1 MKKKIRAILIVFFAM
16 SALFTSVYA
25 ASNETSNKETL
36 KNDKSTHVLLEMKKS
51 EAANIDNLTEQYG
64 SRTYGVTAY
73 ILDRVRIYSIPCVF
87 LGIAISAVYQYVI
100 GLKRLDARNI
110 GFNGM
115 IAIITIGIICQI
127 LPIIFAIVVTR
138 DGN

>member
-1 MKKKIRAILIVFFAM
+1 MKKLIKVMLIVFVVIC
-16 SALFTSVYA
+16 SLFTTVQA
-25 ASNETSNKETL
+25 ASNESSKETL
-36 KNDKSTHVLLEMKKS
+36 KNESTHTILEMKKHE
-51 EAANIDNLTEQYG
+51 EATIENLTEQYG
-64 SRTYGVTAY
+64 SHTYGVTAY
-73 ILDRVRIYSIPCVF
+73 ILDRIRIYSIPCVF
-87 LGIAISAVYQYVI
+87 LGLAISAVYQYVI

-127 LPIIFAIVVTR
+127 LPLIFAIVVTR

>member
-1 MKKKIRAILIVFFAM
+1 MKKVTRVVLIVFFVIC
-16 SALFTSVYA
+16 SLFTTVYA
-25 ASNETSNKETL
+25 TSTETSKETM
-36 KNDKSTHVLLEMKKS
+36 KNESTHTLLEMKKH
-51 EAANIDNLTEQYG
+51 EKATIENLTEQYG
-64 SRTYGVTAY
+64 SHTYGVTAY

-115 IAIITIGIICQI
+115 IAIITIGIICQV

>member
-1 MKKKIRAILIVFFAM
+1 MKKVTRVILIVFFVIC
-16 SALFTSVYA
+16 SLFTTVYA
-25 ASNETSNKETL
+25 ASNETSKETL
-36 KNDKSTHVLLEMKKS
+36 KNDSSTHTLLEMKKHE
-51 EAANIDNLTEQYG
+51 EATIDNLTEQYG

-115 IAIITIGIICQI
+115 IAIITIGIICQV
-127 LPIIFAIVVTR
+127 LPIIFAIVVTST
-138 DGN
+138 GK

>member
-1 MKKKIRAILIVFFAM
+1 MKKVTRVILIVFFVIC
-16 SALFTSVYA
+16 SLFTTVYA
-25 ASNETSNKETL
+25 TSDETSKETL
-36 KNDKSTHVLLEMKKS
+36 KNESTHTLLEMKKH
-51 EAANIDNLTEQYG
+51 EAATIDNLTEQYG

-100 GLKRLDARNI
+100 GLKRMDARNI

-115 IAIITIGIICQI
+115 IAIITIGIICQV

-138 DGN
+138 ER

>member
-1 MKKKIRAILIVFFAM
+1 MKKVTRVILIVFFVVC
-16 SALFTSVYA
+16 SLFTTVYA
-25 ASNETSNKETL
+25 TSNESSKETL
-36 KNDKSTHVLLEMKKS
+36 KNENTHTLLEMKKH
-51 EAANIDNLTEQYG
+51 EAATIDNLTEQYG

-115 IAIITIGIICQI
+115 IAIITIGIICQV

>member
-1 MKKKIRAILIVFFAM
+1 MKKLTKVILIAFVVIC
-16 SALFTSVYA
+16 SLFTTVYA
-25 ASNETSNKETL
+25 TSKESSNEQI
-36 KNDKSTHVLLEMKKS
+36 KNENTHTILEMKKHE
-51 EAANIDNLTEQYG
+51 EATIDNLTEKYG
-64 SRTYGVTAY
+64 SHTYGVTAY
-73 ILDRVRIYSIPCVF
+73 VLDRVRIYSIPCVF

-100 GLKRLDARNI
+100 GLKKLDARNI

-115 IAIITIGIICQI
+115 IAIITLGIICQV

>member
-1 MKKKIRAILIVFFAM
+1 MKKVTRVILIVFFVVC
-16 SALFTSVYA
+16 SLFTTVYA
-25 ASNETSNKETL
+25 TSNESSKETL
-36 KNDKSTHVLLEMKKS
+36 KNENTHTLLEMKKH
-51 EAANIDNLTEQYG
+51 EAATIDNLTEQYG

-100 GLKRLDARNI
+100 GLKRMDARNI

-115 IAIITIGIICQI
+115 IAIITIGIICQV

-138 DGN
+138 DSN

>member
-1 MKKKIRAILIVFFAM
+1 MKKVTRVILIVFFVIC
-16 SALFTSVYA
+16 SLFTTVYA
-25 ASNETSNKETL
+25 ASNDSSKETL
-36 KNDKSTHVLLEMKKS
+36 KNESTHTLLEMKKHE
-51 EAANIDNLTEQYG
+51 EATIENLTEQYG
-64 SRTYGVTAY
+64 SHTYGVTAY

-100 GLKRLDARNI
+100 GLKRMDARNI

-115 IAIITIGIICQI
+115 IAIITIGIICQV

-138 DGN
+138 DSN